1 LQRQAIN
8 KLRIN
13 PEQLRR
19 NKGDQEMHEFN
30 YTAPDSLAAA
40 LAVLAKNGAQARML
54 AGGTDLIG
62 AMRVGRRQ
70 PDMVVDAKRITELNE
85 LTINDAGLII
95 GAAVPCRTLWE
106 NKQIRARYPAVVDSA
121 ELIGGV
127 AIQGRATLGGNLCNA
142 APSADSIPTLIAL
155 GAVAHIA
162 SATGARQLPVE
173 QICVASGKT
182 CLAADE
188 LLVKI
193 HIPAPVKHA
202 GARFMRFI
210 PRNEMDIAVV
220 NVAAAVVLDEA
231 GGKFVSARIALG
243 SVAPT
248 PLFVQAAGD
257 ALAGKPVTEESIAAA
272 AQIAMEAAKPIDD
285 MRGTIRQRKHLTKVL
300 TARAIRDAV
309 QRAKGA

>member
-1 LQRQAIN
+1 
-8 KLRIN
+8 
-13 PEQLRR
+13 
-19 NKGDQEMHEFN
+19 MHEFN

-54 AGGTDLIG
+54 AGGTDLIV

>member
-54 AGGTDLIG
+54 AGGTDLIV

>member
-1 LQRQAIN
+1 
-8 KLRIN
+8 
-13 PEQLRR
+13 
-19 NKGDQEMHEFN
+19 MHEFS
-30 YTAPDSLAAA
+30 YATPDSLAAA

-54 AGGTDLIG
+54 AGGTDLIV

-85 LTINDAGLII
+85 LTINDAGLTI
-95 GAAVPCRTLWE
+95 GAAVPCRMLWE
-106 NKQIRARYPAVVDSA
+106 NNQIRARYPAVVDSA

-142 APSADSIPTLIAL
+142 APSADGIPTLIAL

-162 SATGARQLPVE
+162 GPKGVRQLPVE
-173 QICVASGKT
+173 EICIAPGKT
-182 CLAADE
+182 CLTDSD
-188 LLVKI
+188 LLVKL
-193 HIPAPVKHA
+193 HIPAPAKHA
-202 GARFMRFI
+202 GAKFIRFI

-220 NVAAAVVLDEA
+220 NVAVAVVLNGTGD
-231 GGKFVSARIALG
+231 KFVSARIALG
-243 SVAPT
+243 AVAPT
-248 PLFVQAAGD
+248 PLFVPAAGD

-272 AQIAMEAAKPIDD
+272 AQIAMESARPIDD
-285 MRGTIRQRKHLTKVL
+285 MRGTIRQRKHLIKVL

>member
-1 LQRQAIN
+1 
-8 KLRIN
+8 
-13 PEQLRR
+13 
-19 NKGDQEMHEFN
+19 MHEFN

-40 LAVLAKNGAQARML
+40 LAILAKNGAQARML
-54 AGGTDLIG
+54 AGGTDLIV

-70 PDMVVDAKRITELNE
+70 PDVVVDAKRITELNQ
-85 LTINDAGLII
+85 LTINDAGLTI

-173 QICVASGKT
+173 QICVAPGKT

-231 GGKFVSARIALG
+231 GDRFVAARIALG

-248 PLFVQAAGD
+248 PLFVLAAGD

-285 MRGTIRQRKHLTKVL
+285 MRGTIRQRKHLTRVL

>member
-1 LQRQAIN
+1 
-8 KLRIN
+8 
-13 PEQLRR
+13 
-19 NKGDQEMHEFN
+19 MHEFN

-40 LAVLAKNGAQARML
+40 LAVLAKNGAQARLL
-54 AGGTDLIG
+54 AGGTDLIV

-173 QICVASGKT
+173 QICVAPGKT

-220 NVAAAVVLDEA
+220 NVAAAVVLNGA
-231 GGKFVSARIALG
+231 GDKFVSARIALG

-272 AQIAMEAAKPIDD
+272 AQIAMEAARPIDD